1 MTQAPNKAQI
11 EVYKALQDIQ
21 ALQRMFT
28 FPVETVKISD
38 VTFKLVQKPQTD
50 FDWDLDDGKETQA
63 VYQAVT
69 SSGSVYIL
77 INGVWYS
84 YSGLNPVSW
93 SFAEPKEVKTT
104 QFVKV

>member
-1 MTQAPNKAQI
+1 MIQLPTETQLK
-11 EVYKALQDIQ
+11 VYKALQNIQ
-21 ALQRMFT
+21 ALRLLFNSPQKT
-28 FPVETVKISD
+28 IKISD
-38 VTFKLVQKPQTD
+38 VTFKLVQQPRTD
-50 FDWDLDDGKETQA
+50 FDYDADSGEETQA

-77 INGVWYS
+77 IDGVYYS
-84 YSGLNPVSW
+84 YDGLNPVSW

>member
-1 MTQAPNKAQI
+1 MIQLPTETEL

-21 ALQRMFT
+21 NLRELFSS
-28 FPVETVKISD
+28 PRSWVEFSG
-38 VTFKLVQKPQTD
+38 VTFKLVQKPRTD
-50 FDWDLDDGKETQA
+50 FDYDSDSGEKTQA

-77 INGVWYS
+77 IDGVYYS
-84 YSGLNPVSW
+84 YGGLNPVSW

>member
-1 MTQAPNKAQI
+1 MIQLPTEAQL

-21 ALQRMFT
+21 KLRELFSS
-28 FPVETVKISD
+28 PRSLVKFSG
-38 VTFKLVQKPQTD
+38 VTFKLVQQPRTD
-50 FDWDLDDGKETQA
+50 FDYDSDSGEKTQA

-69 SSGSVYIL
+69 SFGSVYIL
-77 INGVWYS
+77 IDGVYYS
-84 YSGLNPVSW
+84 YDGLNPVSW